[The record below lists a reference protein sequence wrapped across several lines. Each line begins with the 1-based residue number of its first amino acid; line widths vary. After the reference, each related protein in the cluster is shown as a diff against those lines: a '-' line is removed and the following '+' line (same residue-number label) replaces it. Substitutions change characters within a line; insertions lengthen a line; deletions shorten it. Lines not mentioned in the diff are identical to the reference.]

1 MDHLIK
7 ESWLIYERHSVQE
20 FVVTPSIPIL
30 FFGDSR
36 RYWDS
41 EIKVITVGKNPSR
54 AEFPET
60 DRYLRFDRARHVYP
74 RILEGCFYNE
84 YTEALNGYFSNNP
97 YKSWFDSF
105 EPILSGLGASYYG
118 GESITA
124 LHTDFCSPL
133 ATDPTWR
140 GLSREQKA
148 MLQPGGVAL
157 WHRLVE
163 ALVPDVIIVSI
174 PRGLLAGINFPRLG
188 EWRTLHRLERDNP
201 YSVELVEVSLGT
213 GKKVSLV
220 FGEAAQVPFGTV
232 KKVDR
237 RTIGE
242 RLRRYMSGE

>member
-1 MDHLIK
+1 M
-7 ESWLIYERHSVQE
+7 YERHRVHE

-54 AEFPET
+54 AEFPEN
-60 DRYLRFDRARHVYP
+60 DRYIKFERARHVYP
-74 RILEGCFYNE
+74 RILEGCFYKE

-97 YKSWFDSF
+97 YKRWFNSF
-105 EPILSGLGASYYG
+105 EPILRGLGASYYG
-118 GESITA
+118 GEPITA

-140 GLSREQKA
+140 WLSREQKA
-148 MLQPGGVAL
+148 MLQPSGVAL

-163 ALVPDVIIVSI
+163 TLMPDVIIVSI

-188 EWRTLHRLERDNP
+188 NWRTLHRVERNNP
-201 YSVELVEVSLGT
+201 YAVELVEVSVGT
-213 GKKVSLV
+213 GKKSTLV
-220 FGEAAQVPFGTV
+220 FGKAANVPFGTV
-232 KKVDR
+232 AESDK

-242 RLRRYMSGE
+242 SLRRYMNGE